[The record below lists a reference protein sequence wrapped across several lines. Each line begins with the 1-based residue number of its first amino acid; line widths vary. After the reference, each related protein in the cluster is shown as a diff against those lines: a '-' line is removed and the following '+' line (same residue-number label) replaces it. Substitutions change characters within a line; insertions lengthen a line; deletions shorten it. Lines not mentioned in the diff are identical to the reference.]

1 MRMSPG
7 EGGRGGGI
15 SSKEREEKCPG
26 ENMVV
31 RGQEAMLRSGCFSFG
46 NCASLNVSYARHN
59 QNQLL
64 LQLINPDTRGVTKL
78 SCRLYVLVL
87 SGMTNVERDVLG
99 LHHKLREFQFSP
111 SECCAR

>member
-1 MRMSPG
+1 
-7 EGGRGGGI
+7 
-15 SSKEREEKCPG
+15 
-26 ENMVV
+26 MVV